1 MRLHNKTEDFFL
13 ITLSMFMKKFF
24 NEVIEY
30 TDKKLSDLLDQ
41 IQNYKNWKCSYLLYK
56 HKKMRS
62 KYFKMMQKTSK
73 ILDK

>member
-41 IQNYKNWKCSYLLYK
+41 IQNYKN
-56 HKKMRS
+56 
-62 KYFKMMQKTSK
+62 
-73 ILDK
+73 